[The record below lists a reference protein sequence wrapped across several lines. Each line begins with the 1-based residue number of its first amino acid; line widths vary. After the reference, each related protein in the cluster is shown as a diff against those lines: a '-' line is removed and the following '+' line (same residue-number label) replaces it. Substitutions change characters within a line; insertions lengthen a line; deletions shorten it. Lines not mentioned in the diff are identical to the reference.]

1 MKSLSFGEVLWDLI
15 DGKEHIGGA
24 PFNVA
29 AHLSLLGYESFML
42 TRVGRDRLGNGA
54 LAEMDRLGV
63 VRTYTQLDGERTTGW
78 AKVSLDASGSAT
90 FAFPDNPAYNFIS
103 ADSVTLASLKR
114 LKLDAI
120 CFGTLVQ
127 KGSVSRASLLEVL
140 KAASPTHVFYD
151 VNIRME
157 FYPLEII
164 RESLSLSTIV
174 KLNDDELPKISV
186 LLYGSRLTE
195 SAFVSRLSNEFPVE
209 VVCVTRGSAG
219 CAVHAAGEVHEV
231 PGIPVKV
238 VDTVG
243 AGDAFSAAFLRHYVR
258 TGNVEEAAQRGNL
271 LGAYVASQ
279 AGAVPEY
286 SAEIRRLLA

>member
-15 DGKEHIGGA
+15 DDKEHIGGA

-42 TRVGRDRLGNGA
+42 TRVGKDRLGTGA

-63 VRTYTQLDGERTTGW
+63 VRTYTQVDPGRTTGW
-78 AKVSLDASGSAT
+78 AKVSLDACGSAT

-103 ADSVTLASLKR
+103 TDSVTLASLKR

-127 KGSVSRASLLEVL
+127 NGNVSRESLLQVL
-140 KAASPTHVFYD
+140 KAASAPHVFYD
-151 VNIRME
+151 VNVRME
-157 FYPLEII
+157 FYPLEVV
-164 RESLSLSTIV
+164 RTSLELSTIV
-174 KLNDDELPKISV
+174 KLNDDELPKVSTM
-186 LLYGSRLTE
+186 LYGNSLTE
-195 SAFVSRLSNEFPVE
+195 SDFVSRLISEFPVK
-209 VVCVTRGSAG
+209 VVCITKGAAG
-219 CAVHAAGEVHEV
+219 CSVYAAGEFHEV

-243 AGDAFSAAFLRHYVR
+243 AGDAFSAAFLRHYIR
-258 TGNVEEAAQRGNL
+258 TGNVAEAAHRGNL